1 MENKTFELMEKMY
14 SMMQEGFKEV
24 NHKLENM
31 EKRVI
36 IIELDH
42 GKKLD
47 ALFDGHLQNS
57 QQLER
62 IEVEVSKHEDFIL
75 KRIK

>member
-1 MENKTFELMEKMY
+1 MEDKTFELMEKMY
-14 SMMQEGFKEV
+14 SMMQEGFNEV
-24 NHKLENM
+24 NHKLDNLEN
-31 EKRVI
+31 RLI

-75 KRIK
+75 KRVK